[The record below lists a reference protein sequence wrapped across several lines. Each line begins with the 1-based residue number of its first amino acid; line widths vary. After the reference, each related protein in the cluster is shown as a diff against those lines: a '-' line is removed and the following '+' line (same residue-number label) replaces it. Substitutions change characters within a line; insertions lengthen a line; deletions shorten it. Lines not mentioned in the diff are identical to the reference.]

1 MPSDDNFTIFLS
13 RSSYFGYK
21 GSETTAIYVEN
32 CSPEIDLKNHFFGK
46 NRNFLHKGL
55 RNKSKGR
62 KPCVKKGLWG
72 ISCMKYTLTLFRHP
86 WWITYILN
94 TAINEINRCLHLAES
109 FTYDETQPSL
119 QVTVENGITLTKT
132 KKKSKKNVWTCCHNS
147 NSVKTILIPKT

>member
-1 MPSDDNFTIFLS
+1 MDIKLKKLQPFT
-13 RSSYFGYK
+13 
-21 GSETTAIYVEN
+21 
-32 CSPEIDLKNHFFGK
+32 LKTVALRLIWKIIFFGK

-132 KKKSKKNVWTCCHNS
+132 KKKSKKQLMNLLSQLQFSQNNLNTKNL
-147 NSVKTILIPKT
+147 TY